1 MIGSNIKKL
10 RVQQGMTQKNLADK
24 LFVSAQAVSR
34 WENNEVEPS
43 VSTIIELAKI
53 FGVSADEIM
62 GIETQKDNNDVE
74 TTIEKESTYQE
85 IPRQFLA
92 VCHKCNQPI
101 YESNEIVRKYD
112 SVVWCKSCENKRIAN
127 ERSAKIEKSIKRRT
141 KSFIIS
147 PLLAGLY
154 LWIAISGGG
163 FADIESA
170 MIMILGTISIFT
182 FTSCCLLANN
192 FIGEMTLTIMSWGFV
207 KMPGLIFTLDLD
219 GCLWFLTVKLGLF
232 LLSMCIFLAFALFA
246 FILGLILSVFV
257 YPFAIVKNFK
267 HPEEIED
274 VF

>member
-10 RVQQGMTQKNLADK
+10 RVQQGLTQKNLADK

-43 VSTIIELAKI
+43 VNTIIELAKI
-53 FGVSADEIM
+53 FGVSTDEIM
-62 GIETQKDNNDVE
+62 GIESQKKSNERE
-74 TTIEKESTYQE
+74 TDSEKKNTYQE

-112 SVVWCKSCENKRIAN
+112 SVVWCRSCETQKIRN
-127 ERSAKIEKSIKRRT
+127 EERTKIDKSINRRI

-147 PLLAGLY
+147 PILAGLW
-154 LWIAISGGG
+154 LIAAISGGG
-163 FADIESA
+163 FVDPQTALIS
-170 MIMILGTISIFT
+170 IFGTISIFT
-182 FTSCCLLANN
+182 FTSCCLLSNN
-192 FIGEMTLTIMSWGFV
+192 FIGEMTLTIASWGVV
-207 KMPGLIFTLDLD
+207 KMPGLIFSLDLD

-232 LLSMCIFLAFALFA
+232 LLSMAIFLAFGFFALM
-246 FILGLILSVFV
+246 LGIVLSVFV

-267 HPEEIED
+267 HPEKID
-274 VF
+274 

>member
-43 VSTIIELAKI
+43 VSTILELAKI
-53 FGVSADEIM
+53 FGVSTDEIM
-62 GIETQKDNNDVE
+62 GIESQKVDDDTE
-74 TTIEKESTYQE
+74 PLKEKENTYHD

-92 VCHKCNQPI
+92 VCHNCNQPI

-112 SVVWCKSCENKRIAN
+112 SVVWCKSCETNRITK
-127 ERSAKIEKSIKRRT
+127 ERNARIDKSIKRRV

-147 PLLAGLY
+147 PILAGLW

-163 FADIESA
+163 FTDFETA
-170 MIMILGTISIFT
+170 MLSIFGTISIFT

-232 LLSMCIFLAFALFA
+232 LLGMAIFLAFALFA
-246 FILGLILSVFV
+246 LILGLILSVFV
-257 YPFAIVKNFK
+257 YPFAIVKNYRR
-267 HPEEIED
+267 PDEIED